1 MSEGGSSSDRSGA
14 GDIWEQSSGLRWQL
28 VQEQEERIPGR
39 SRSSSRRDG
48 PVDPG
53 LSIQG
58 FLDCFTEEESAAQE
72 GSSIVY
78 HSDGNMLARIDI
90 DLNAFVEPQPSV
102 EPRRKK
108 KKRKTAPPNE
118 ESEPTASTSADAG
131 NEYLGAAQEG
141 SDNTSTVSEHQP
153 RSKSN
158 KRRLRSYWQRKN
170 YWHRRKR
177 QTKKV
182 NDSVKEKKY
191 EPASVESS
199 PGRHSPSPER
209 LHWILTNRRL
219 HLQPLSPEY
228 IPPSSDHE
236 AEEREPSGSHAKRAT
251 GHTVNIYATPLLGA
265 RIGSPPYA
273 NEGTNVV
280 EVVKAVVSDLISAV
294 VLTVGEVNNEE
305 DLGEAG
311 MFINPF
317 HQSDDEEDED
327 EQVDE
332 DELEDLQTDS

>member
-1 MSEGGSSSDRSGA
+1 M
-14 GDIWEQSSGLRWQL
+14 
-28 VQEQEERIPGR
+28 
-39 SRSSSRRDG
+39 
-48 PVDPG
+48 
-53 LSIQG
+53 
-58 FLDCFTEEESAAQE
+58 
-72 GSSIVY
+72 
-78 HSDGNMLARIDI
+78 
-90 DLNAFVEPQPSV
+90 EPQPSV

-108 KKRKTAPPNE
+108 KKRKTAPHNE
-118 ESEPTASTSADAG
+118 ESEPTASTSAGAG

-141 SDNTSTVSEHQP
+141 SETTRTVSEHQP

-182 NDSVKEKKY
+182 NESVKGEKY

-236 AEEREPSGSHAKRAT
+236 AEEREPSGSHAKRAI
-251 GHTVNIYATPLLGA
+251 GHTVNIYATPLFGA

-273 NEGTNVV
+273 NEGTN
-280 EVVKAVVSDLISAV
+280 VVKAVVSDLISAV

>member
-1 MSEGGSSSDRSGA
+1 M
-14 GDIWEQSSGLRWQL
+14 
-28 VQEQEERIPGR
+28 
-39 SRSSSRRDG
+39 
-48 PVDPG
+48 
-53 LSIQG
+53 
-58 FLDCFTEEESAAQE
+58 
-72 GSSIVY
+72 
-78 HSDGNMLARIDI
+78 
-90 DLNAFVEPQPSV
+90 EPQPSV

-108 KKRKTAPPNE
+108 KKRRTAPPNE

-131 NEYLGAAQEG
+131 NENLGAAQEG
-141 SDNTSTVSEHQP
+141 SENSSTVSEHQP

>member
-1 MSEGGSSSDRSGA
+1 M
-14 GDIWEQSSGLRWQL
+14 I
-28 VQEQEERIPGR
+28 
-39 SRSSSRRDG
+39 
-48 PVDPG
+48 
-53 LSIQG
+53 
-58 FLDCFTEEESAAQE
+58 
-72 GSSIVY
+72 
-78 HSDGNMLARIDI
+78 SDGNISFRIDI

-108 KKRKTAPPNE
+108 KKRKTAPHNE
-118 ESEPTASTSADAG
+118 EAEPTASTSAGAR
-131 NEYLGAAQEG
+131 NEDLGAAQEEG
-141 SDNTSTVSEHQP
+141 ETTSTVSEHQP

-182 NDSVKEKKY
+182 NDSIKGEKY

-209 LHWILTNRRL
+209 LHWILTHRRL

-236 AEEREPSGSHAKRAT
+236 AEESSASGSQAKRAT
-251 GHTVNIYATPLLGA
+251 GHTVNIYATPMPLFGA

-273 NEGTNVV
+273 NKGTNVV
-280 EVVKAVVSDLISAV
+280 ETVVSDLISEV
-294 VLTVGEVNNEE
+294 VHTVGEVNNEE
-305 DLGEAG
+305 DMGEAG

-327 EQVDE
+327 EQIDE
-332 DELEDLQTDS
+332 DEVEDLQADS

>member
-1 MSEGGSSSDRSGA
+1 M
-14 GDIWEQSSGLRWQL
+14 
-28 VQEQEERIPGR
+28 
-39 SRSSSRRDG
+39 
-48 PVDPG
+48 
-53 LSIQG
+53 
-58 FLDCFTEEESAAQE
+58 
-72 GSSIVY
+72 
-78 HSDGNMLARIDI
+78 
-90 DLNAFVEPQPSV
+90 EPQPSV

-108 KKRKTAPPNE
+108 KKRRTAPPNE
-118 ESEPTASTSADAG
+118 ESEPTASTSAGVG
-131 NEYLGAAQEG
+131 NDNFGAAQEG
-141 SDNTSTVSEHQP
+141 SENSSTVSEHQP

-158 KRRLRSYWQRKN
+158 KRRLRSYWQRRN

-182 NDSVKEKKY
+182 NESVKGEKY

-209 LHWILTNRRL
+209 LHWILTHRRL

-228 IPPSSDHE
+228 VPPSSDHE
-236 AEEREPSGSHAKRAT
+236 AEESSASGSQAKRAT
-251 GHTVNIYATPLLGA
+251 AHTVNICATPMQLFGA

-305 DLGEAG
+305 DLGEAV
-311 MFINPF
+311 MFINPS